1 MPHSHLVPRLFTNL
15 REGYTGRDF
24 VADAVAGLT
33 VAVVALP
40 LAMALAI
47 ASGVPP
53 ERGLFT
59 AIIAGFLISALGG
72 SRVQIGGPTGA
83 FVVIV
88 YDVVQRYGYD
98 GLVTATFMAGLLL
111 IALGLARFGRMIKFI
126 PYPVTTGFTAG
137 IAVVIFSSQVK
148 DFLGLA
154 VDTVPS
160 DFLPKWGAYFGALAT
175 VSIPTVAVGVA
186 SLLGLIAFRR
196 WAPRIPG
203 SILVVIAAAALVK
216 FCDLPV
222 ATIGSRFGDIPQSL
236 PVPTWPS
243 ISFDLVREL
252 IPAALTIALLAG
264 IESLLSAVVAD
275 GMTGER
281 HSSNMEL
288 VAQGVANVASV
299 MCGGIPATGA
309 IARTATNVKSGAR
322 SPISGM
328 LHGVFL
334 LLFMVALAPYA
345 KLVPL
350 TTLAAILFV
359 VAWNMSHLD
368 HFRRLLRAPGSD
380 TLVLLTA
387 FGLTILVD
395 LTVAVEVG
403 VVLAAL
409 LFMKR
414 MSEVSDS
421 LAVTPLFDD
430 EPSREERGIPQPVLD
445 IPPGVEVFRMTGPFF
460 FGVADD
466 VKDVFN
472 RIQRPPRIFILRM
485 RLVPFIDATGLHAL
499 EDLVTKCKRHG
510 TKFMISGLQPSV
522 QRALERSGVLAE
534 IGSENVF
541 PNIDAA
547 LESAKRIL

>member
-1 MPHSHLVPRLFTNL
+1 MPHSRLVPRLVVNL
-15 REGYTGRDF
+15 RDGYTRRDLL
-24 VADAVAGLT
+24 ADVLAGLT

-47 ASGVPP
+47 ASGVTP

-59 AIIAGFLISALGG
+59 AIVAGFLISALGG
-72 SRVQIGGPTGA
+72 SRFQIGGPTGA

-88 YDVVQRYGYD
+88 YDVVQKHGYD

-111 IALGLARFGRMIKFI
+111 IALGVARFGRMIKFI

-148 DFLGLA
+148 DFLGLGL
-154 VDTVPS
+154 DTVPS
-160 DFLPKWGAYFGALAT
+160 EFIPKWGAYLGALDSA
-175 VSIPTVAVGVA
+175 SIPTVAIGAA
-186 SLLGLIAFRR
+186 SLVALLAFRR

-203 SILVVIAAAALVK
+203 SIFVVIGAAAAVHA
-216 FCDLPV
+216 FDLPV
-222 ATIGSRFGDIPQSL
+222 ATIGSRFGEIPNTL
-236 PVPTWPS
+236 PAPGWPA
-243 ISFDLVREL
+243 ISFGAMREL

-264 IESLLSAVVAD
+264 IESLLSAVVSD

-288 VAQGVANVASV
+288 VAQGIANLASILF
-299 MCGGIPATGA
+299 GGIPATGA

-322 SPISGM
+322 SPIAGM
-328 LHGVFL
+328 LHAVFL

-345 KLVPL
+345 KLIPL

-359 VAWNMSHLD
+359 VAWNMSHFD

-380 TLVLLTA
+380 SLVLVTA

-414 MSEVSDS
+414 MSEVSD
-421 LAVTPLFDD
+421 AVAASPLFED
-430 EPSREERGIPQPVLD
+430 EPSLGEQRTPPPSLD
-445 IPPGVEVFRMTGPFF
+445 LPPGIEVFRMTGPFF

-466 VKDVFN
+466 VKDLFT

-499 EDLVTKCKRHG
+499 EDLVVKCKRHG
-510 TKFMISGLQPSV
+510 TIFMISELQPV
-522 QRALERSGVLAE
+522 VRHALERSGVLDS
-534 IGSENVF
+534 IGAENVF
-541 PNIDAA
+541 PNIETA
-547 LESAKRIL
+547 LSAAKRIV